1 MIVDTSAVIAVLNAE
16 DGWQDYDRSLRSA
29 TDVQMSAATY
39 VELGIVVDRRE
50 DPAISR
56 LLDRL
61 MTQWSVKI
69 TELTPAQAAIARSAH
84 RDFRRGTGHPAGLNL
99 GDCFAYALAADT
111 GQPLLFKGDDFSHT
125 DITPALARPSATPP
139 PSPGTG

>member
-16 DGWQDYDRSLRSA
+16 DGWQEYDRALRSA

-69 TELTPAQAAIARSAH
+69 TELTPTQAAIARSAH
-84 RDFRRGTGHPAGLNL
+84 RDFGRGTGLDL

-111 GQPLLFKGDDFSHT
+111 GQPLLFKGDGFSHT
-125 DITPALARPSATPP
+125 DITPALARPSAAPP

>member
-16 DGWQDYDRSLRSA
+16 EGWQNYDQALRSA
-29 TDVQMSAATY
+29 TSVQMSAATY
-39 VELGIVVDRRE
+39 VELGILVDRRA

-61 MTQWSVKI
+61 MTQWSVQV
-69 TELTPAQAAIARSAH
+69 TPLTPAQAVTARSAH
-84 RDFRRGTGHPAGLNL
+84 RDFGRGTGHPAGLNL

-139 PSPGTG
+139 QSPGTD

>member
-16 DGWQDYDRSLRSA
+16 DGWQDYDRALRSA
-29 TDVQMSAATY
+29 TEVRMSAATY

-69 TELTPAQAAIARSAH
+69 TELTPVQATIARSAH
-84 RDFRRGTGHPAGLNL
+84 RDFGRGTGHPAGLNL

-111 GQPLLFKGDDFSHT
+111 GQPLLFKGDDFAHT

-139 PSPGTG
+139 PSRGTD